1 MEFDDLW
8 HLINKVYDPEYLA
21 SAVKTKISVVDK
33 VFDSIGFAP
42 RSIYMT
48 AYNPIADQLAEE
60 YDVYL
65 PADCMSLV
73 TNSRVSVATEDRTY
87 DCVLAL
93 DEYLTYFADEQQ
105 QKDQLARLAKLCK
118 GWLIT
123 TLVDYKNLAPYKKNQ
138 VEVIHD
144 YKSDAIFLEQNSPI
158 STDKQAWNSW
168 FYAITNHQVLDSV
181 GPIPRRTMYFK
192 QLAKYASDLGSLN
205 YVVQKNTL
213 YRGFGR
219 KHWEHIITIRF

>member
-1 MEFDDLW
+1 MHNLW
-8 HLINKVYDPEYLA
+8 RLINKVYDPDYLA
-21 SAVKTKISVVDK
+21 SAVKTKISIVDK
-33 VFDSIGFAP
+33 VFDSLSISP
-42 RSIYMT
+42 RTIYV
-48 AYNPIADQLAEE
+48 ASYNPIVELLADSRE
-60 YDVYL
+60 VYL
-65 PADCMSLV
+65 PEDQLPLASNKKIKAADE
-73 TNSRVSVATEDRTY
+73 TRTY

-93 DEYLTYFADEQQ
+93 DEYLTYYADEQQ
-105 QKDQLARLAKLCK
+105 QKDHLARLAKLCR

-158 STDKQAWNSW
+158 STDKQSWNSW
-168 FYAITNHQVLDSV
+168 FYAITDHKDMDSV

-192 QLAKYASDLGSLN
+192 QLAKYASDLGSLD